1 MSWRLLLGV
10 FLFSF
15 VFSQGAG
22 SNDGANLSFD
32 EDVKKQ
38 HLQSIDGVAALVGDR
53 VVLKS
58 DINQTLA
65 MAVFQQ
71 RLNPQKDTEKIER
84 LRSEITKTLVSRKVL
99 LAMAE
104 LDSVEVTDK
113 EVDRALDQQVDNMV
127 AQAGGEDAAE
137 KAIGQSLRTFR
148 REYWYEIKDM
158 LITQKYQQEMTAFPT
173 SQQR

>member
-58 DINQTLA
+58 AINQTLA

-71 RLNPQKDTEKIER
+71 RLNPQEDTEKIER
-84 LRSEITKTLVSRKVL
+84 LRSEITNTLVSR
-99 LAMAE
+99 
-104 LDSVEVTDK
+104 
-113 EVDRALDQQVDNMV
+113 
-127 AQAGGEDAAE
+127 
-137 KAIGQSLRTFR
+137 
-148 REYWYEIKDM
+148 
-158 LITQKYQQEMTAFPT
+158 
-173 SQQR
+173 